1 MYGGFVT
8 GDDERD
14 RARLESGE
22 RTKGAVV
29 IVALIVACEVA
40 FWVLLAAGLT
50 FRYGLRMPRV
60 GLALLLCEPLLE
72 LVLFTVTAIDL
83 KNGAEPDWKHGLAAV
98 YIGFTVGLGHS
109 TIKWA
114 DAWVAHRFA
123 GGPPPVKPPGYGTAR
138 AVHEWKVAVRWT
150 LAAVVAMALLQAAV
164 WYVGDGQTDSLRAW
178 QQRMLWLIGINVV
191 IAGSYTLFP
200 RRGRAA
206 SSGGRPPETRPDG
219 SGR

>member
-1 MYGGFVT
+1 M
-8 GDDERD
+8 
-14 RARLESGE
+14 
-22 RTKGAVV
+22 VV
-29 IVALIVACEVA
+29 GLIVACEVA

-83 KNGAEPDWKHGLAAV
+83 KNGAEPDWRHGLAAV

-114 DAWVAHRFA
+114 DAQVAHRFA
-123 GGPPPVKPPGYGTAR
+123 GGPPPVKPPKYGTAR
-138 AVHEWKVAVRWT
+138 ALHEWKVAGRWI
-150 LAAVVAMALLQAAV
+150 LAAVVAVALLQAAV
-164 WYVGDGQTDSLRAW
+164 WYVGDGQADSLRAW
-178 QQRMLWLIGINVV
+178 QQRMLWLIGMNIL

-200 RRGRAA
+200 KRER
-206 SSGGRPPETRPDG
+206 
-219 SGR
+219 